1 MPAQIHCR
9 RCERVV
15 DALARPPYPGP
26 LGQEIAATVCRECWN
41 LWRENEVRV
50 INELRL
56 NFLDP
61 AAQTQLEQRL
71 REFLRLPP
79 VVGS

>member
-9 RCERVV
+9 RCDRVA
-15 DALARPPYPGP
+15 DALQRPPYPGP
-26 LGQEIAATVCRECWN
+26 LGQEIAAAACRECWN
-41 LWRENEVRV
+41 LWREDEVRV

-61 AAQTQLEQRL
+61 AAQTALEQRL

>member
-1 MPAQIHCR
+1 MAAQVQCL
-9 RCERVV
+9 RCGR
-15 DALARPPYPGP
+15 LAEGLQRPPYPGP
-26 LGQEIAATVCRECWN
+26 LGVEIAAASCRDCWN

-61 AAQTQLEQRL
+61 AAQVALEQQL
-71 REFLRLPP
+71 REFLRLPA
-79 VVGS
+79 VGS